1 MSADAGV
8 LVTGSAGGVGQ
19 ALVRAFSEAGYFV
32 IGLDRGGTLG
42 ADYSIE
48 FDLGRLAWDHGA
60 FDVLTDA
67 LAVALEGKVFKVLVN
82 NAAIQALGPVEDLS
96 ITDFRATM
104 DINLVAAFALV
115 KVALP
120 HLETSG
126 GAILNMGSIHGRL
139 TKPNFSAYAT
149 SKGALETLTRSLAV
163 ELGAKKI
170 RVNGIS
176 PAAVDTAMLR
186 AGFEK
191 NPDGYAELA
200 SCHPA
205 GRIADPHE
213 IAELALFLAGDQAKF
228 INGAIV
234 DINGGIGGRLH
245 DPV

>member
-96 ITDFRATM
+96 VTDFRATM
-104 DINLVAAFALV
+104 DVNLVAAFALV

-139 TKPNFSAYAT
+139 TKPNFSAYA
-149 SKGALETLTRSLAV
+149 
-163 ELGAKKI
+163 
-170 RVNGIS
+170 
-176 PAAVDTAMLR
+176 
-186 AGFEK
+186 
-191 NPDGYAELA
+191 
-200 SCHPA
+200 
-205 GRIADPHE
+205 
-213 IAELALFLAGDQAKF
+213 
-228 INGAIV
+228 
-234 DINGGIGGRLH
+234 
-245 DPV
+245 